1 MNFHFDGAVAEM
13 YGVDGA
19 VFISRLQFWIEKN
32 AANDRHYHEG
42 RYWTYNSL
50 RAMEKLFP
58 FWSRRQIERIVKNL
72 KDKGVLLTANYAR
85 DSYDRTLFYALD
97 ESKLPIS
104 PFGGDLSPNGDTPLS
119 PNGDN
124 LSPNGDNL
132 SPNGEMINEQLKT
145 NIREEEDKAN
155 KPEISNKPQQL
166 ADRYNAICTNLP
178 RVVRLTDKRRR
189 AVRLIHDKGY
199 TPEQLDEAFRRAQ
212 ASSFCAGQND
222 RHWKADFDWLLNEN
236 NLVKVLEGKYDNPAA
251 AKPPR
256 KKAEEVEEW

>member
-85 DSYDRTLFYALD
+85 DSHDRTLLYALD
-97 ESKLPIS
+97 ESIS
-104 PFGGDLSPNGDTPLS
+104 VTAAGGRSVTVNVTIQGNVIGNREYTEQV
-119 PNGDN
+119 
-124 LSPNGDNL
+124 
-132 SPNGEMINEQLKT
+132 GEYVG
-145 NIREEEDKAN
+145 R
-155 KPEISNKPQQL
+155 
-166 ADRYNAICTNLP
+166 
-178 RVVRLTDKRRR
+178 
-189 AVRLIHDKGY
+189 
-199 TPEQLDEAFRRAQ
+199 
-212 ASSFCAGQND
+212 
-222 RHWKADFDWLLNEN
+222 
-236 NLVKVLEGKYDNPAA
+236 KVLAA
-251 AKPPR
+251 LGNT
-256 KKAEEVEEW
+256 

>member
-32 AANDRHYHEG
+32 EANDRHYHEG

-104 PFGGDLSPNGDTPLS
+104 PFGGDLSPNGD
-119 PNGDN
+119 N
-124 LSPNGDNL
+124 LSPNC
-132 SPNGEMINEQLKT
+132 EMINEQLKT
-145 NIREEEDKAN
+145 HIREEEDKAN

-178 RVVRLTDKRRR
+178 KVVRLTDKRRR
-189 AVRLIHDKGY
+189 AVRLIYGKGY
-199 TPEQLDEAFRRAQ
+199 TPEQLDEAFRKAQ
-212 ASSFCAGQND
+212 ESSFCTGQND
-222 RHWKADFDWLLNEN
+222 RHWKADFDWLLNES

-251 AKPPR
+251 AKPPEKGGGR
-256 KKAEEVEEW
+256 KWLK

>member
-85 DSYDRTLFYALD
+85 DTHDRTLFYALD

-104 PFGGDLSPNGDTPLS
+104 PFGGDLSPNG
-119 PNGDN
+119 
-124 LSPNGDNL
+124 
-132 SPNGEMINEQLKT
+132 EMINEQLKT
-145 NIREEEDKAN
+145 HIREEEDKAN

-166 ADRYNAICTNLP
+166 ADRYNAICTSLP
-178 RVVRLTDKRRR
+178 KVVRLTDKRRR

-251 AKPPR
+251 AKPPEKGGGR
-256 KKAEEVEEW
+256 KWLK

>member
-104 PFGGDLSPNGDTPLS
+104 PFGGDLSPNG
-119 PNGDN
+119 
-124 LSPNGDNL
+124 
-132 SPNGEMINEQLKT
+132 EMINEQLKT
-145 NIREEEDKAN
+145 QIREEEDKAN

-178 RVVRLTDKRRR
+178 KVVRLTDKRCLTVRR
-189 AVRLIHDKGY
+189 IYSKGY
-199 TPEQLDEAFRRAQ
+199 TPEQLDEVFRKAQ
-212 ASSFCAGQND
+212 ASSFCTGQND
-222 RHWKADFDWLLNEN
+222 RHWKADFDWLLNES

-251 AKPPR
+251 AKPPEKGGGR
-256 KKAEEVEEW
+256 KWLK

>member
-1 MNFHFDGAVAEM
+1 MTYHFDGAVAEM

-19 VFISRLQFWIEKN
+19 VFIARLQFWIEKN
-32 AANDRHYHEG
+32 AANDRHYHAG

-72 KDKGVLLTANYAR
+72 KDKGVLLTANYAK
-85 DSYDRTLFYALD
+85 DSHDRTLFYALD

-104 PFGGDLSPNGDTPLS
+104 PFGGDLSPNGDNP
-119 PNGDN
+119 

-145 NIREEEDKAN
+145 QIREEEDKTN

-166 ADRYNAICTNLP
+166 ADRYNAICTSLP
-178 RVVRLTDKRRR
+178 QVVRLTDKRRR
-189 AVRLIHDKGY
+189 AVRLIYDKGY
-199 TPEQLDEAFRRAQ
+199 TPEQLAEAFGKAQ
-212 ASSFCAGQND
+212 TSSFCTGQND
-222 RHWKADFDWLLNEN
+222 RHWKADFDWLLNES

-251 AKPPR
+251 DKPPEKGGGR
-256 KKAEEVEEW
+256 KWLK

>member
-85 DSYDRTLFYALD
+85 DSHDRTLFYALD

-104 PFGGDLSPNGDTPLS
+104 PFGGDLSPNG
-119 PNGDN
+119 
-124 LSPNGDNL
+124 
-132 SPNGEMINEQLKT
+132 EMINEQLKT
-145 NIREEEDKAN
+145 QIREEEDKAN

-166 ADRYNAICTNLP
+166 ADRYNAICTGLP
-178 RVVRLTDKRRR
+178 KVVRLTDKRCLTVRR
-189 AVRLIHDKGY
+189 IYSKGY

-212 ASSFCAGQND
+212 ASSFCTGQND

>member
-32 AANDRHYHEG
+32 EANDRHYHEG

-104 PFGGDLSPNGDTPLS
+104 PFGGDLSPNGD
-119 PNGDN
+119 
-124 LSPNGDNL
+124 NL

-145 NIREEEDKAN
+145 HIREEEDKAN

-178 RVVRLTDKRRR
+178 KVVRLTDKRRR
-189 AVRLIHDKGY
+189 AVRLIYDKGY
-199 TPEQLDEAFRRAQ
+199 TPEQLDEVFRKAQ
-212 ASSFCAGQND
+212 ASSFCTGQND
-222 RHWKADFDWLLNEN
+222 RHWKADFDWLLNES

-251 AKPPR
+251 AKPPEKGGGR
-256 KKAEEVEEW
+256 KWLK

>member
-104 PFGGDLSPNGDTPLS
+104 PFGGDLSPNGD
-119 PNGDN
+119 
-124 LSPNGDNL
+124 NL

-145 NIREEEDKAN
+145 HIREEEDKAN

-251 AKPPR
+251 AKPPEKGGGR
-256 KKAEEVEEW
+256 KWLK

>member
-104 PFGGDLSPNGDTPLS
+104 PFGGDLSPNG
-119 PNGDN
+119 
-124 LSPNGDNL
+124 
-132 SPNGEMINEQLKT
+132 EMINEQLKT
-145 NIREEEDKAN
+145 HIREEEDKAN

-166 ADRYNAICTNLP
+166 VDRYNAICTSLP
-178 RVVRLTDKRRR
+178 KVVRLTDKRRR

-199 TPEQLDEAFRRAQ
+199 TPEQLDEVFRKAQ
-212 ASSFCAGQND
+212 ASSFCTGLND
-222 RHWKADFDWLLNEN
+222 RHWKADFDWLLNES

-251 AKPPR
+251 AKPPEKGGGR
-256 KKAEEVEEW
+256 KWLK

>member
-85 DSYDRTLFYALD
+85 DSHDRTLFYAPD

-104 PFGGDLSPNGDTPLS
+104 PSR
-119 PNGDN
+119 
-124 LSPNGDNL
+124 NGDNL

-145 NIREEEDKAN
+145 QIKEEEDKAN

-166 ADRYNAICTNLP
+166 ADRYNAICTSLP
-178 RVVRLTDKRRR
+178 KVVRLTDKRCLTVRR
-189 AVRLIHDKGY
+189 IYSKGY
-199 TPEQLDEAFRRAQ
+199 TTEQLDEAFRKAQ
-212 ASSFCAGQND
+212 ASSFCTGQND
-222 RHWKADFDWLLNEN
+222 RHWKADFEWLLNEN
-236 NLVKVLEGKYDNPAA
+236 NLVKVLEGKYDNPAEA
-251 AKPPR
+251 GPDKPPR
-256 KKAEEVEEW
+256 RRKEETEVW

>member
-85 DSYDRTLFYALD
+85 DSHDRTLFYALD

-104 PFGGDLSPNGDTPLS
+104 PFGGDLSPNGDK
-119 PNGDN
+119 
-124 LSPNGDNL
+124 L

-145 NIREEEDKAN
+145 QIREEEDKAN

-199 TPEQLDEAFRRAQ
+199 TPEQLDEVFRRAQ

-236 NLVKVLEGKYDNPAA
+236 NLVKVLEGKYDNPAEA
-251 AKPPR
+251 KPDKPPR
-256 KKAEEVEEW
+256 RRKEETEVW

>member
-104 PFGGDLSPNGDTPLS
+104 PFGGDLSPNG
-119 PNGDN
+119 
-124 LSPNGDNL
+124 
-132 SPNGEMINEQLKT
+132 EMINEQLKT
-145 NIREEEDKAN
+145 HIREEEDKAN

-212 ASSFCAGQND
+212 SSSFCSGQND

-251 AKPPR
+251 AKPPEKGGGR
-256 KKAEEVEEW
+256 KWLK

>member
-58 FWSRRQIERIVKNL
+58 FWSRRQIERVVKNL

-104 PFGGDLSPNGDTPLS
+104 PFGGDLSPNG
-119 PNGDN
+119 
-124 LSPNGDNL
+124 
-132 SPNGEMINEQLKT
+132 EMINEQLKT
-145 NIREEEDKAN
+145 HIREEEDKAN

-166 ADRYNAICTNLP
+166 ADRYNAICTDLP

-189 AVRLIHDKGY
+189 AVRLIYGKGY
-199 TPEQLDEAFRRAQ
+199 TPEQLDEVFRKAQ
-212 ASSFCAGQND
+212 SSSFCTGEND
-222 RHWKADFDWLLNEN
+222 RHWKADFDWLLNES

-251 AKPPR
+251 AKPPEKGGGR
-256 KKAEEVEEW
+256 KWLK

>member
-104 PFGGDLSPNGDTPLS
+104 PFGGDLSPNGD
-119 PNGDN
+119 
-124 LSPNGDNL
+124 NL

-145 NIREEEDKAN
+145 HIREEEDKAN

-212 ASSFCAGQND
+212 SSSFCAGQND

-236 NLVKVLEGKYDNPAA
+236 NLVKVLEGKYDNPTA
-251 AKPPR
+251 AKPPEKGGGR
-256 KKAEEVEEW
+256 KWLK

>member
-85 DSYDRTLFYALD
+85 DSHDRTLFYALD

-104 PFGGDLSPNGDTPLS
+104 PFGGDLSPNG
-119 PNGDN
+119 
-124 LSPNGDNL
+124 
-132 SPNGEMINEQLKT
+132 EMINEQLKT
-145 NIREEEDKAN
+145 HIREEEDKAN

-178 RVVRLTDKRRR
+178 KVVRLTDKRRR
-189 AVRLIHDKGY
+189 AVRLIYDKGY
-199 TPEQLDEAFRRAQ
+199 TPEQLDEVFRKAQ
-212 ASSFCAGQND
+212 ASSFCSGLND
-222 RHWKADFDWLLNEN
+222 RHWKADFDWLLNES

-251 AKPPR
+251 AKPPEKGGGR
-256 KKAEEVEEW
+256 KWLK

>member
-85 DSYDRTLFYALD
+85 DSHDRTLFYALD

-104 PFGGDLSPNGDTPLS
+104 PFGGDLSPNGD
-119 PNGDN
+119 
-124 LSPNGDNL
+124 NL

-145 NIREEEDKAN
+145 QIREEEDKAN

-199 TPEQLDEAFRRAQ
+199 TPEQLDEVFRKAQ
-212 ASSFCAGQND
+212 SSSFCTGQND
-222 RHWKADFDWLLNEN
+222 RHWKADFDWLLNES

-251 AKPPR
+251 AKPPEKGGGR
-256 KKAEEVEEW
+256 KWLK

>member
-104 PFGGDLSPNGDTPLS
+104 PNGEMDLPDNGNDI
-119 PNGDN
+119 
-124 LSPNGDNL
+124 
-132 SPNGEMINEQLKT
+132 SPNGEIIKEQNNT
-145 NIREEEDKAN
+145 QIEEE
-155 KPEISNKPQQL
+155 SNKTKISKAQQVV
-166 ADRYNAICTNLP
+166 DRYNAICTNLP

-189 AVRLIHDKGY
+189 AVRLIYDKGY
-199 TPEQLDEAFRRAQ
+199 TPEQLDEVFRKAQ
-212 ASSFCAGQND
+212 SSSFCTGQND
-222 RHWKADFDWLLNEN
+222 RHWKADFDWLLNES

-251 AKPPR
+251 TKPPEKGGGR
-256 KKAEEVEEW
+256 KWLK

>member
-104 PFGGDLSPNGDTPLS
+104 PFGGDLSPNGDTT
-119 PNGDN
+119 

-145 NIREEEDKAN
+145 HIREEEDKAN
-155 KPEISNKPQQL
+155 KTKISKAQQVV
-166 ADRYNAICTNLP
+166 DRYNAICTNLS

-251 AKPPR
+251 AKPPEKGGGR
-256 KKAEEVEEW
+256 KWLK

>member
-32 AANDRHYHEG
+32 AANDRHWHDG

-85 DSYDRTLFYALD
+85 DSHDRTLFYALD
-97 ESKLPIS
+97 ERKLPIS
-104 PFGGDLSPNGDTPLS
+104 PFGGDLSPNG
-119 PNGDN
+119 
-124 LSPNGDNL
+124 
-132 SPNGEMINEQLKT
+132 EMINEQLKT
-145 NIREEEDKAN
+145 QIREEEDKAN

-166 ADRYNAICTNLP
+166 ADRYNAICTSLP
-178 RVVRLTDKRRR
+178 KVVRLTDKRRR
-189 AVRLIHDKGY
+189 AVRLIYSKGY
-199 TPEQLDEAFRRAQ
+199 TPEQLDEAFRKAQ
-212 ASSFCAGQND
+212 ASSFCTGQND

-236 NLVKVLEGKYDNPAA
+236 NLVKVLEGKYDNPAEA
-251 AKPPR
+251 KPDKPPR
-256 KKAEEVEEW
+256 RREEVEVW

>member
-1 MNFHFDGAVAEM
+1 MNFHFDGSVAEM

-32 AANDRHYHEG
+32 AANDRHYHKG

-85 DSYDRTLFYALD
+85 DSHDRTLFYALD

-104 PFGGDLSPNGDTPLS
+104 PFGGDLSPNGDTNLS
-119 PNGDN
+119 RNGDN
-124 LSPNGDNL
+124 P

-145 NIREEEDKAN
+145 HIREEEDKAN
-155 KPEISNKPQQL
+155 KTEISNKLTIRPRSCKLTTATYFVYEGQ
-166 ADRYNAICTNLP
+166 RYDVLYWQP
-178 RVVRLTDKRRR
+178 HYKRRDR
-189 AVRLIHDKGY
+189 M
-199 TPEQLDEAFRRAQ
+199 AFLK
-212 ASSFCAGQND
+212 SSFSLP
-222 RHWKADFDWLLNEN
+222 K
-236 NLVKVLEGKYDNPAA
+236 KPARLKESFCSSRATSSNARPKQRYGHSALSSTPATTTSVSSA
-251 AKPPR
+251 ARCGLRQMLTP
-256 KKAEEVEEW
+256 

>member
-72 KDKGVLLTANYAR
+72 KEKGVLLTANYAR

-104 PFGGDLSPNGDTPLS
+104 PFGGDLSPNGDTT
-119 PNGDN
+119 
-124 LSPNGDNL
+124 L

-145 NIREEEDKAN
+145 QIKEEEDKAN

-166 ADRYNAICTNLP
+166 ADRYNAICTSLS

-189 AVRLIHDKGY
+189 AVRLIYGKGY
-199 TPEQLDEAFRRAQ
+199 TPEQLDEVFRKAQ
-212 ASSFCAGQND
+212 ASSFCTGQND
-222 RHWKADFDWLLNEN
+222 RHWKADFDWLLNES

-251 AKPPR
+251 AKPPEKGGGR
-256 KKAEEVEEW
+256 KWLK

>member
-85 DSYDRTLFYALD
+85 DSHDRTLFYALD

-104 PFGGDLSPNGDTPLS
+104 PFGGDLSPNG
-119 PNGDN
+119 
-124 LSPNGDNL
+124 
-132 SPNGEMINEQLKT
+132 EMINEQLKT
-145 NIREEEDKAN
+145 HIREEEDKAN

-199 TPEQLDEAFRRAQ
+199 TPEQLDEVFRKAQ
-212 ASSFCAGQND
+212 SSSFCTGQND
-222 RHWKADFDWLLNEN
+222 RHWKADFDWLLNES

-251 AKPPR
+251 AKPPEKGGGR
-256 KKAEEVEEW
+256 KWLK

>member
-104 PFGGDLSPNGDTPLS
+104 PFGGDLSPNGDNP
-119 PNGDN
+119 
-124 LSPNGDNL
+124 L

-145 NIREEEDKAN
+145 HIREEEDKAN

-166 ADRYNAICTNLP
+166 ADRYNAICTSLP
-178 RVVRLTDKRRR
+178 KVVRLTDKRRR

>member
-32 AANDRHYHEG
+32 AANDRHYHAG

-85 DSYDRTLFYALD
+85 DTQDRTLFYALD

-104 PFGGDLSPNGDTPLS
+104 PFGGDLSPNGDNP
-119 PNGDN
+119 

-145 NIREEEDKAN
+145 HIREEEDKAN
-155 KPEISNKPQQL
+155 KTKISKAQQL
-166 ADRYNAICTNLP
+166 ADRYNAICTSLP
-178 RVVRLTDKRRR
+178 KVVRLTDKRRR

-199 TPEQLDEAFRRAQ
+199 TTEQLDEAFRRAQ
-212 ASSFCAGQND
+212 ASSFCVGQND

-251 AKPPR
+251 AKPPEKGGGR
-256 KKAEEVEEW
+256 KWLK

>member
-85 DSYDRTLFYALD
+85 DSHDRTLFYALD

-104 PFGGDLSPNGDTPLS
+104 PFGGDLSPNG
-119 PNGDN
+119 
-124 LSPNGDNL
+124 
-132 SPNGEMINEQLKT
+132 EMINEQLKT
-145 NIREEEDKAN
+145 QIKEEEDKAN

-166 ADRYNAICTNLP
+166 ADRYNAICTSLP
-178 RVVRLTDKRRR
+178 KVVRLTDKRRR

-199 TPEQLDEAFRRAQ
+199 TPEQLDEAFRRSQ
-212 ASSFCAGQND
+212 ASSFCTGQND

-236 NLVKVLEGKYDNPAA
+236 NLVKVLEGKYDNPAEA
-251 AKPPR
+251 KPDKPPR
-256 KKAEEVEEW
+256 RRKEETEVW

>member
-1 MNFHFDGAVAEM
+1 MTYHFDGAVAEM

-32 AANDRHYHEG
+32 AANDRHFHAG

-58 FWSRRQIERIVKNL
+58 FWSRRQIERIVKKL
-72 KDKGVLLTANYAR
+72 KDAGVLLTANYAK
-85 DSYDRTLFYALD
+85 DSHDRTLFYALD

-119 PNGDN
+119 PNGDK
-124 LSPNGDNL
+124 L

-145 NIREEEDKAN
+145 QIREEEDKAN
-155 KPEISNKPQQL
+155 KPEISNKPQQV
-166 ADRYNAICTNLP
+166 ADRYNAICVSLP
-178 RVVRLTDKRRR
+178 QVVRLTDKRRR

-199 TPEQLDEAFRRAQ
+199 TPEQLDEAFRKAE
-212 ASSFCAGQND
+212 ASSFCTGQND
-222 RHWKADFDWLLNEN
+222 RHWKADFDWLLNES

-251 AKPPR
+251 AKPPEKGGGR
-256 KKAEEVEEW
+256 KWLK

>member
-104 PFGGDLSPNGDTPLS
+104 PFGGDLSPNGDNTLS
-119 PNGDN
+119 PNGDK
-124 LSPNGDNL
+124 L

-145 NIREEEDKAN
+145 HIRE
-155 KPEISNKPQQL
+155 
-166 ADRYNAICTNLP
+166 R
-178 RVVRLTDKRRR
+178 
-189 AVRLIHDKGY
+189 
-199 TPEQLDEAFRRAQ
+199 
-212 ASSFCAGQND
+212 
-222 RHWKADFDWLLNEN
+222 
-236 NLVKVLEGKYDNPAA
+236 
-251 AKPPR
+251 
-256 KKAEEVEEW
+256 

>member
-104 PFGGDLSPNGDTPLS
+104 PFGGDLSPNG
-119 PNGDN
+119 
-124 LSPNGDNL
+124 
-132 SPNGEMINEQLKT
+132 EMINEQLKT
-145 NIREEEDKAN
+145 HIREEEDKAN

-166 ADRYNAICTNLP
+166 VDRYNAICTNLP
-178 RVVRLTDKRRR
+178 RVVRPTDKRRR
-189 AVRLIHDKGY
+189 AVRLIYGKGY
-199 TPEQLDEAFRRAQ
+199 TPEQLDEVFRKAQ
-212 ASSFCAGQND
+212 ASSFCTGLND
-222 RHWKADFDWLLNEN
+222 RHWKADFDWLLNES

-251 AKPPR
+251 AKPPEKGGGR
-256 KKAEEVEEW
+256 KWLK